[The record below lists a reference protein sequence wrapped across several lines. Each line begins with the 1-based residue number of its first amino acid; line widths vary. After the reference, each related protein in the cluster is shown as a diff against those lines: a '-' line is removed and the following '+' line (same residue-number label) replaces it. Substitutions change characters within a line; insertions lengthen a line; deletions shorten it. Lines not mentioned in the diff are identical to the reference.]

1 MVLKDCPRCLVYT
14 PKGEHLAEARVV
26 HGEDGVSLYFD
37 TYNMNAAK
45 FSTRI
50 DFYDEQKGL
59 IIALC
64 NVILRKNPAFPDIPE
79 PWMGE
84 CQILDVKNVVQ
95 RQQDIRARVHIEM
108 LFHSGQHG
116 TFYGI
121 IENLSA
127 GGFFLVTSQV
137 LGKDEYITFN
147 YAFLR
152 ALRTFEAT
160 TLRAKRMSDGK
171 YGYGCCF
178 LNLTDGADS
187 AIRYY
192 VYKVLMDKRKG
203 NSKEQI

>member
-79 PWMGE
+79 PWMG
-84 CQILDVKNVVQ
+84 
-95 RQQDIRARVHIEM
+95 
-108 LFHSGQHG
+108 
-116 TFYGI
+116 
-121 IENLSA
+121 
-127 GGFFLVTSQV
+127 
-137 LGKDEYITFN
+137 
-147 YAFLR
+147 
-152 ALRTFEAT
+152 
-160 TLRAKRMSDGK
+160 
-171 YGYGCCF
+171 
-178 LNLTDGADS
+178 
-187 AIRYY
+187 
-192 VYKVLMDKRKG
+192 
-203 NSKEQI
+203 